1 VSPSGAVWAG
11 EARGVSHR
19 RRRAELTEA
28 RRVGEDV
35 VFILAALTAKTVSE
49 DCEAMTENR

>member
-11 EARGVSHR
+11 EARGVSR